1 MEKKNITVKLE
12 TWQQLTKLK
21 ADLNAESLD
30 AVIEELLQ
38 KWKQ

>member
-12 TWQQLTKLK
+12 TWQKLTKLK

-30 AVIEELLQ
+30 AVIGELLQ